1 MQKLFMELLHLPARR
16 AKNLNTIILLYT
28 KELFSKDAQCDV
40 SANEDYCRLA
50 KFKELSSPPHK
61 ASYLLS

>member
-28 KELFSKDAQCDV
+28 KELFQRMPNAT
-40 SANEDYCRLA
+40 
-50 KFKELSSPPHK
+50 
-61 ASYLLS
+61 